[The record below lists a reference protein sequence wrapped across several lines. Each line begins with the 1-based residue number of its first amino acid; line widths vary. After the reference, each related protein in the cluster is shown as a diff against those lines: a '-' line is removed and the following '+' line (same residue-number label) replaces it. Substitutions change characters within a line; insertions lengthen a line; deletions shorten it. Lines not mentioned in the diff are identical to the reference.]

1 MKKITDFFK
10 RIVKWIA
17 SDGLLHLLVSAI
29 LCVFLGWIRPLWII
43 PLVVITIGIAKEVYD
58 RVCGK
63 GMAEWHDVFCDL
75 IGVVV
80 GMIALLINL
89 VR

>member
-1 MKKITDFFK
+1 MKKFIEFLK
-10 RIVKWIA
+10 RAKNWVRT
-17 SDGLLHLLVSAI
+17 DGLLHILVSAI

-43 PLVVITIGIAKEVYD
+43 PIVVIAIGIAKEVYD
-58 RVCGK
+58 RVSGK

-75 IGVVV
+75 IGVAV